1 MTHPTRTL
9 LPSTTALRVF
19 EVAARHLTCTGAA
32 EELFLTQSAV
42 SKQIRT
48 LEEALGV
55 TLFVRVNRGLVL
67 TEQGRAY
74 LEDVRP
80 LLTLLA
86 AASARVAM
94 RATDPTTLTLRIL
107 AIVGDR
113 WLLPRFSNFAHAH
126 PLIEVQFTSLLSK
139 DGKEQS
145 LTDGEFRFG
154 DGQWPGFVAD
164 YLFGR
169 ELLLVGSPQLLQSQ
183 SPLRT
188 PSDVL
193 SCPWLQHFQVP
204 HAWSEYLAAHQLE
217 THNAPKVTRYE
228 FYSTLLKAAAAG
240 MGLALVPRVF
250 VHDELARGELINP
263 MACGVTS
270 RFGYY
275 FVSAEHR
282 QTDPALATLRA
293 WLLDQADATAQ
304 EQGGVRAHRCGNHGV
319 AAAIEPTAPRGPAP

>member
-1 MTHPTRTL
+1 MNHSTRTL
-9 LPSTTALRVF
+9 LPSTATLRVF

-42 SKQIRT
+42 SKQIRA
-48 LEEALGV
+48 LEDLLGV
-55 TLFVRVNRGLVL
+55 TLFIRVNRGLVL
-67 TEQGRAY
+67 TDQGRAY

-80 LLTLLA
+80 LLAQLA
-86 AASARVAM
+86 AASARAAM
-94 RATDPTTLTLRIL
+94 RANDPSTLTLRIL

-113 WLLPRFSNFAHAH
+113 WLLPRFSSFAQAH

-169 ELLLVGSPQLLQSQ
+169 ELLLVGSPQLLQSMP
-183 SPLRT
+183 PLQV
-188 PSDVL
+188 PSDAL
-193 SCPWLQHFQVP
+193 RCPWLQHFQVP
-204 HAWSEYLAAHQLE
+204 HAWNEYLAAHQLDGRE
-217 THNAPKVTRYE
+217 APKITRYE
-228 FYSTLLKAAAAG
+228 FYSTLLKAAVAG

-250 VHDELARGELINP
+250 VQEELARGELMNP

-275 FVSAEHR
+275 FVSADHR
-282 QTDPALATLRA
+282 QADPALATLRA
-293 WLLDQADATAQ
+293 WLLDQADAT
-304 EQGGVRAHRCGNHGV
+304 EQDQSGAWAHRCGGHGV
-319 AAAIEPTAPRGPAP
+319 VANEPAALRDPAR